1 MPTMANSEVTDGP
14 VLSFINKRLRA
25 LRKKLNRI
33 VQLEDSIAQGKPI
46 NKEQED
52 LIVSKPSVTASIDEL
67 EKLRH
72 PLSAAIAEEIN
83 LAVQRH
89 HTTPSDDTEK
99 DRNVAEV
106 ESKAVEDLLN
116 LLYFGS
122 MFDVKSQN
130 DFTSTMLTRTHER
143 GCCLTYDYV
152 TDDDAADLLGERDLD
167 LISMLGG
174 LLISRPVDSSLS
186 HMNALRRCIEHA
198 KQWLSNS
205 DHPIDSDPNV
215 TYAGLR
221 AKLNK
226 IMASDYFTTTPE
238 MKATVEM
245 AAAAAGNY
253 ASFQVPVHGSMVPV
267 QVEGSD
273 EQYQQDALA
282 SVSTCNKLPCGSTL
296 GIINDVLISFDLHSF
311 QIFHTW
317 EYDMSSGAASGL
329 WPFDEDTTN
338 FQGNETYDNQSGPV
352 EEPHKMGEF
361 GSENHTE
368 VLSETELDEL
378 QAEGKNQRDVESKD
392 QHYVSRRNYQN
403 QKGGRG
409 GGRRGGGYSNGRGGR
424 GSSRG
429 GGPYQNGHNQYY
441 DQPRNYNPRNY
452 YNNRGRGGRGGGELF
467 QCLDDAAYFAVVSD
481 ASSKTVLVLPMEK
494 DLGNGSFYDIF
505 DRMLIEAWQQHS
517 LKAGAAWAGLD
528 GNRNPIVKRHMY
540 FFASS
545 ALVAEA

>member
-72 PLSAAIAEEIN
+72 PLSAAVAEEIN
-83 LAVQRH
+83 LAAQRH

-167 LISMLGG
+167 LISMLG
-174 LLISRPVDSSLS
+174 
-186 HMNALRRCIEHA
+186 E
-198 KQWLSNS
+198 
-205 DHPIDSDPNV
+205 PNV

-273 EQYQQDALA
+273 EEYQQ
-282 SVSTCNKLPCGSTL
+282 
-296 GIINDVLISFDLHSF
+296 
-311 QIFHTW
+311 
-317 EYDMSSGAASGL
+317 
-329 WPFDEDTTN
+329 DEDTTN

-361 GSENHTE
+361 GSENHAE

-409 GGRRGGGYSNGRGGR
+409 GGRRGGGYSMAVEGEEAAGRWAL
-424 GSSRG
+424 SEW
-429 GGPYQNGHNQYY
+429 PH
-441 DQPRNYNPRNY
+441 P
-452 YNNRGRGGRGGGELF
+452 
-467 QCLDDAAYFAVVSD
+467 
-481 ASSKTVLVLPMEK
+481 VL
-494 DLGNGSFYDIF
+494 
-505 DRMLIEAWQQHS
+505 
-517 LKAGAAWAGLD
+517 
-528 GNRNPIVKRHMY
+528 
-540 FFASS
+540 
-545 ALVAEA
+545 

>member
-1 MPTMANSEVTDGP
+1 M
-14 VLSFINKRLRA
+14 
-25 LRKKLNRI
+25 
-33 VQLEDSIAQGKPI
+33 
-46 NKEQED
+46 
-52 LIVSKPSVTASIDEL
+52 
-67 EKLRH
+67 
-72 PLSAAIAEEIN
+72 
-83 LAVQRH
+83 
-89 HTTPSDDTEK
+89 
-99 DRNVAEV
+99 
-106 ESKAVEDLLN
+106 N

-215 TYAGLR
+215 TYTGLR

-273 EQYQQDALA
+273 EQYQQD
-282 SVSTCNKLPCGSTL
+282 
-296 GIINDVLISFDLHSF
+296 
-311 QIFHTW
+311 
-317 EYDMSSGAASGL
+317 
-329 WPFDEDTTN
+329 EDTTN

-361 GSENHTE
+361 GLENHTE

-452 YNNRGRGGRGGGELF
+452 YNNRGRGGRGGGGGNF
-467 QCLDDAAYFAVVSD
+467 YNNY
-481 ASSKTVLVLPMEK
+481 SS
-494 DLGNGSFYDIF
+494 GAQGSY
-505 DRMLIEAWQQHS
+505 E
-517 LKAGAAWAGLD
+517 
-528 GNRNPIVKRHMY
+528 P
-540 FFASS
+540 
-545 ALVAEA
+545 AES

>member
-215 TYAGLR
+215 TYTGLR

-273 EQYQQDALA
+273 EQYQQD
-282 SVSTCNKLPCGSTL
+282 
-296 GIINDVLISFDLHSF
+296 
-311 QIFHTW
+311 
-317 EYDMSSGAASGL
+317 
-329 WPFDEDTTN
+329 EDTTN

-361 GSENHTE
+361 GLENHTE

-452 YNNRGRGGRGGGELF
+452 YNNRGRGGRGGGGGNF
-467 QCLDDAAYFAVVSD
+467 YNNY
-481 ASSKTVLVLPMEK
+481 SS
-494 DLGNGSFYDIF
+494 GAQGSY
-505 DRMLIEAWQQHS
+505 E
-517 LKAGAAWAGLD
+517 
-528 GNRNPIVKRHMY
+528 P
-540 FFASS
+540 
-545 ALVAEA
+545 AES